1 MSLEDVSVSLSRLAL
16 AKAIKTPDTDEIEAE
31 PWSKSV
37 IFHQSHITDDMKNSI
52 MNPQSIKKGRKYMP
66 KQPKP
71 SPQYPQQLYPQQQQ
85 LQQQPYPQQHHLPAP
100 MNRTRSSDRPQSSSS
115 SSISSNNKSSVIMH
129 SAITKNNR
137 RFVPSDDEEEEEE
150 EDEEESESEGEEQ
163 EPKTVINRQPQT
175 PKPDMK
181 PLSTT
186 STSTG
191 APKLD
196 INIPPPEIVIG
207 NSNNKEKGKVPKRTI
222 QPSDDEDSEEEEE
235 EEQDDDEEEEE
246 EEEEKVEKV
255 EHKEHEQHMY
265 ERRMSTLKQLERG
278 PSVHRRARS
287 TGDVIQE
294 VQQQQQQQHPIE
306 QWRMSVLDVDTP
318 GSTVSSTTPSD
329 DLIEEPVFRIS
340 TPSSANY
347 PRSVSEMD
355 MYNTYLQQQQQM
367 AYNMQMQ
374 HMMQMAQAQQMAQM
388 AQFQQYQQ
396 AMQLQQQQQ
405 QQQQQQK
412 QKNRK
417 SVSAMDLMMQ
427 LEEEKAA
434 TRKNRKKIPDP
445 SKANFADG
453 FLSKLPEQGTH
464 NINFQQMQ
472 QHHQHHQMTR
482 ASKSDYNV
490 NKLRPVG
497 QNAMGQRPSSTL
509 MYYDPRMTMMRS
521 ESSPIPTISMSTP
534 IQQQQQQQ
542 QFMPMMQQQN
552 RSNQHLHQQQKRT
565 STYNLYK

>member
-1 MSLEDVSVSLSRLAL
+1 
-16 AKAIKTPDTDEIEAE
+16 
-31 PWSKSV
+31 
-37 IFHQSHITDDMKNSI
+37 
-52 MNPQSIKKGRKYMP
+52 
-66 KQPKP
+66 
-71 SPQYPQQLYPQQQQ
+71 
-85 LQQQPYPQQHHLPAP
+85 
-100 MNRTRSSDRPQSSSS
+100 
-115 SSISSNNKSSVIMH
+115 
-129 SAITKNNR
+129 
-137 RFVPSDDEEEEEE
+137 
-150 EDEEESESEGEEQ
+150 
-163 EPKTVINRQPQT
+163 
-175 PKPDMK
+175 
-181 PLSTT
+181 
-186 STSTG
+186 
-191 APKLD
+191 
-196 INIPPPEIVIG
+196 
-207 NSNNKEKGKVPKRTI
+207 
-222 QPSDDEDSEEEEE
+222 
-235 EEQDDDEEEEE
+235 
-246 EEEEKVEKV
+246 
-255 EHKEHEQHMY
+255 MY

-294 VQQQQQQQHPIE
+294 VQQQQQQHPIE

-405 QQQQQQK
+405 QQQQK

-434 TRKNRKKIPDP
+434 TRKNRKKMPDP